1 MSKNF
6 LHRAFGTGLLI
17 VGVCALAL
25 IVGYN
30 SFYGNAVKVEAS
42 IFIDNDTSYASLC
55 QQVDE
60 VIGDHG
66 LKRAAF
72 GFYASHINLEERF
85 KAGHYRLSEGMSVI
99 RIARILALGE
109 QTPVRLVVGG
119 ARTIPQLA
127 SKLSRQIAADSAE
140 IVATLYDKRIRAL
153 HGYVRDSIMAIFIP
167 NTYEVY
173 WTISPEQLLQR
184 MHREY
189 DAFWGESREAKRK
202 ALKMSRYEV
211 LTLASIIY
219 EETKAIDEMPRVA
232 GVYINRLRKG
242 IPLQADPTVKYALQD
257 FGLKRILYKHLKFK
271 SPHNTYIN
279 RGLPPSPI
287 CVPSIAA
294 IDAVLNYE
302 KHSYIY
308 FCARPELDGRHNFA
322 RTLSEHNANARA
334 YSKAIDKLKIK

>member
-6 LHRAFGTGLLI
+6 LHKIFVYCLYIGGLFA
-17 VGVCALAL
+17 VAL
-25 IVGYN
+25 IVTY
-30 SFYGNAVKVEAS
+30 SAFYGNAVECEAS
-42 IFIDNDTSYASLC
+42 VFIQEGESFDKVRTSVKEAMGEKWLKTTAFNLYAS
-55 QQVDE
+55 
-60 VIGDHG
+60 
-66 LKRAAF
+66 R
-72 GFYASHINLEERF
+72 INLKNRY
-85 KAGHYRLSEGMSVI
+85 KAGHYRFEKGMSAI

-127 SKLSRQIAADSAE
+127 GKLSRQIAADSTAL
-140 IVATLYDKRIRAL
+140 VAVLYNKQIRAS
-153 HGYVRDSIMAIFIP
+153 HGYIRDSIMAMFIP

-173 WTISPEQLLQR
+173 WTVTPEELLQR
-184 MHREY
+184 MNREY
-189 DAFWGESREAKRK
+189 KAFWNESRENKRK

-211 LTLASIIY
+211 ITLASIVY
-219 EETKAIDEMPRVA
+219 EETKATDEMARVA

-242 IPLQADPTVKYALQD
+242 IPLQADPTIKYALQN
-257 FGLKRILYKHLKFK
+257 FELKRILRKHLKFK
-271 SPHNTYIN
+271 SPHNTYVN

-287 CVPSIAA
+287 CIPSIAA

-308 FCARPELDGRHNFA
+308 FCARPEFDGRHNFA

-334 YSKAIDKLKIK
+334 YSAALDKLRIK

>member
-1 MSKNF
+1 MGSKK
-6 LHRAFGTGLLI
+6 LHEIFRLCLFAGGFI
-17 VGVCALAL
+17 AAAL
-25 IVGYN
+25 IVTYN
-30 SFYGNAVKVEAS
+30 AFYGSAVKQEVS
-42 IFIDNDTSYASLC
+42 IFVTSETTYTQLC
-55 QQVDE
+55 DKVDE
-60 VIGDHG
+60 AIGYSW
-66 LKRAAF
+66 LKTIAFDRYAA
-72 GFYASHINLEERF
+72 HINLEKRY
-85 KAGHYRLSEGMSVI
+85 KAGHYRFTKGMSVI
-99 RIARILALGE
+99 RIARIVAIGE
-109 QTPVRLVVGG
+109 QTPVRLVVGE

-127 SKLSRQIAADSAE
+127 GKLSHQIAADSAE
-140 IVATLYDKRIRAL
+140 IVHTLYNKKVRSS
-153 HGYVRDSIMAIFIP
+153 HGYVRDSIMAMFIP

-173 WTISPEQLLQR
+173 WTITPEQLLQR
-184 MHREY
+184 MHHEY
-189 DAFWGESREAKRK
+189 DAFWNDAREAKRK

-211 LTLASIIY
+211 ITLGSIIY
-219 EETKAIDEMPRVA
+219 EETKAEDEMARVA

-257 FGLKRILYKHLKFK
+257 FELKRVLRKHLKFK

-302 KHSYIY
+302 KHNYIY

-334 YSKAIDKLKIK
+334 YATALNKLQIK